1 MSTIEEMLDTLSGY
15 QYQAGQ
21 IENEKRALLDAVKI
35 PAEVQAIHDAGA
47 RLKAEADSAY
57 LVAQRAIDAQAAAD
71 MDAVQYPP
79 EVAEILREITAKRE
93 AIREEAKRKERE
105 AWEKSQAKKAQV
117 DAEFEASI
125 AHVYAEIE
133 NRKAEIAAE
142 YNGRLEAAM
151 KNMAALEDEI
161 KRAVV
166 QIGKTVKGTFL
177 QAVFMKGRITWNTDM
192 LDGMII
198 AFPELAKARK
208 EGAPSVSLRA
218 VGK

>member
-15 QYQAGQ
+15 QFQAGQ

-35 PAEVQAIHDAGA
+35 PAEVQAIHDAGV
-47 RLKAEADSAY
+47 RLKAEADATY
-57 LVAQRAIDAQAAAD
+57 MIEQKFIDAQAAAD
-71 MDAVQYPP
+71 LAEVSIPP
-79 EVAEILREITAKRE
+79 DVAEILREIDAKRE
-93 AIREEAKRKERE
+93 AIRKDAEAKKRE
-105 AWEKSQAKKAQV
+105 ALEKSQARKAQV
-117 DAEFEASI
+117 DAEFAASV

-142 YNGRLEAAM
+142 YNGRIEAAR

-166 QIGKTVKGTFL
+166 NIGKTVKGTFI
-177 QAVFMKGRITWNTDM
+177 QAVYMKGRVTWNTDL

-208 EGAPSVSLRA
+208 EGAPSVALRT